1 MLADPEAENEAGYS
15 DRERRI
21 REAEARIGSTLRGK
35 WHLDT
40 LLGLGGMG
48 AVYEATHRNGM
59 RGALKI
65 LDPRLGQSEAIRKRF
80 LREGLLANE
89 VGHPGAVSVLD
100 DDETEDGCA
109 FLVMELLDGATL
121 EQLAQRCGGML
132 PMTQVTHCAIRVLD
146 ALEAAHARGIVHR
159 DIKPENLFVTSD
171 GTLKILD
178 FGEAAFMRPTTAS
191 TVTQTGEVMGTPAF
205 MSPEQARGRWT
216 LVDGQSDLY
225 SLGASLFTLMTGE
238 LVHGDAGTSA
248 ETLVAVITCPAPSLA
263 ELLPEAPPELVSAID
278 GALQADKAA
287 RWPSAAAMRG
297 ALETAHEAMAASAL
311 ARLEGPS
318 TPGALGRST
327 AVALPQTPK
336 SNRDVQH
343 TTLVAPTGNRARRI
357 AAILVA
363 GAALLITTG
372 LLDETRGTDA
382 EASPS
387 ASTDPVRVSP
397 TTTAAVTAEKPGV
410 AEPAVIAITVP
421 AATFAAVPTATVVAP
436 PPRTAGKTP
445 QTVPRPRGNDNLYDR
460 RY

>member
-1 MLADPEAENEAGYS
+1 MLADPQAENEGDYG

-21 REAEARIGSTLRGK
+21 REAQARIGSTLRGK

-65 LDPRLGQSEAIRKRF
+65 LDATLGQSEAIRKRF

-109 FLVMELLDGATL
+109 FLVMELLNGATL
-121 EQLAQRCGGML
+121 EQLATRCGGML

-178 FGEAAFMRPTTAS
+178 FGVAAFMRPAVAS

-238 LVHGDAGTSA
+238 LVHGDIGTSA
-248 ETLVAVITCPAPSLA
+248 EMLAAAITCRAPSLA

-287 RWPSAAAMRG
+287 RWPDAATMRG
-297 ALETAHEAMAASAL
+297 ALEAAHEALAGNAL
-311 ARLEGPS
+311 ARL
-318 TPGALGRST
+318 
-327 AVALPQTPK
+327 
-336 SNRDVQH
+336 N
-343 TTLVAPTGNRARRI
+343 VAPTTPVAPKGTRARRV

-372 LLDETRGTDA
+372 LLDETRGADA
-382 EASPS
+382 EASPAAS
-387 ASTDPVRVSP
+387 ADAVRLPP
-397 TTTAAVTAEKPGV
+397 TTTAAVTAEKAV
-410 AEPAVIAITVP
+410 ATEPAVTAPSATVRP
-421 AATFAAVPTATVVAP
+421 APTATVEAK
-436 PPRTAGKTP
+436 RHIGGKAT
-445 QTVPRPRGNDNLYDR
+445 QSVPRPVATNLYDR